1 MARHCLALDL
11 QDDSALIQEYKRQHE
26 RIWPEIRHHLTAAG
40 VLDMQI
46 YLLGTRLFMVMDVSP
61 AFTFDAMAALAAA
74 NPKVQEWEDLMWRFQ
89 APTPWTPP
97 GHKWVLME
105 RIFDLA
111 AQPRPE

>member
-11 QDDSALIQEYKRQHE
+11 QDDPGLIQEYKRHHE

-61 AFTFDAMAALAAA
+61 EFSFDGMDALAAA
-74 NPKVQEWEDLMWRFQ
+74 NPKVQEWEELMWGYQ
-89 APTPWTPP
+89 APTPWTPS
-97 GHKWVLME
+97 GQKWVLME

-111 AQPRPE
+111 SQSRPE